1 VDVWV
6 AILPV
11 NGPILG
17 VSGVSAD
24 QTPGCLVARMG
35 HRLGDEVSKHEARW
49 AVRAQG
55 LCRSSV
61 VAPRFACNH
70 RHPLGGV
77 VTFELRGRVLG
88 TDSRGLWRLVS

>member
-35 HRLGDEVSKHEARW
+35 HRLGDDVSTHEAWW
-49 AVRAQG
+49 AVRDSNPRPPARHAV
-55 LCRSSV
+55 LPDAPTSVFVDTCRSE
-61 VAPRFACNH
+61 R
-70 RHPLGGV
+70 
-77 VTFELRGRVLG
+77 LRGTR
-88 TDSRGLWRLVS
+88 W